1 VVVIFGAGMPSNL
14 IEPEWKDL
22 DSAELRLLLHMRIGG
37 PGQYDRRFENPN
49 TLYLPLARSSCKI
62 KLTFSGK
69 QIIAAEP
76 GPAFD
81 VAEWERIRQEI
92 QKSILSG
99 SARVGREYS
108 FSAFRVPGSWWGS
121 RSGVQI
127 MPPPEDAP
135 RAPVE
140 IADHPFILE
149 FPLQASDLQEITTHR
164 RTREH
169 RRLTLLLNILLR
181 GHTSFQPARQQSF
194 WAIDPGSGMPDVKWV
209 QQFFFANLGPTVVD
223 ALSTPMPGEMLE
235 VVDPSEYYA
244 STGHDGTGLQ
254 VPSDLDNS
262 ICLYLQLS
270 PGNRAKFDRATF
282 WMDIASRQW
291 GTSISSSFT
300 SLVSAVES
308 LTDRGT
314 THRVYCQKCGCE
326 CQHEMPGATE
336 RFRAFFE
343 TYAPGKVH
351 RSRRS
356 KMYSLR
362 SGIVHGSDLMQ
373 LDQDLA
379 FGWDPP
385 GLDEHELYNDLW
397 TVTRAALRN
406 WLRNPP
412 MASNSSKQK
421 VLREGHKKRIM
432 IAAWMV
438 FLGIGGTLLLHH
450 LRQPTI
456 ATHAHAPRLRIG

>member
-1 VVVIFGAGMPSNL
+1 MSINL
-14 IEPEWKDL
+14 IEPDWKDI
-22 DSAELRLLLHMRIGG
+22 DSAELRILLDMRIGG
-37 PGQYDRRFENPN
+37 PGQYDRRRENPN

-62 KLTFSGK
+62 KLTFRGK
-69 QIIAAEP
+69 QIIAVRP

-81 VAEWERIRQEI
+81 VAEWERIREEV

-99 SARVGREYS
+99 SRRVGREYS
-108 FSAFRVPGSWWGS
+108 FSTFRVLGSWRGTH
-121 RSGVQI
+121 SGVQI

-149 FPLQASDLQEITTHR
+149 FPLKASDLQQITNHR
-164 RTREH
+164 RIREH
-169 RRLTLLLNILLR
+169 RRLTLVLNILLR
-181 GHTSFQPARQQSF
+181 GRTSFQSARSQSF
-194 WAIDPGSGMPDVKWV
+194 WASDVLAGGWEVKWV
-209 QQFFFANLGPTVVD
+209 QQSFFAKLGPHVID
-223 ALSTPMPGEMLE
+223 APSPMSQERLE
-235 VVDPSEYYA
+235 VVEASEYYA
-244 STGHDGTGLQ
+244 SIGHDGKGLQ
-254 VPSDLDNS
+254 VPSDLDDS

-270 PGNRAKFDRATF
+270 PGNRAKFDRAAF

-291 GTSISSSFT
+291 ATSVSSSFA

-314 THRVYCQKCGCE
+314 THRVYCQKCKSE
-326 CQHEMPGATE
+326 CQHEVPGATE

-343 TYAPGKVH
+343 KYAPGAVH
-351 RSRRS
+351 RSRRTN
-356 KMYSLR
+356 MYSLR
-362 SGIVHGSDLMQ
+362 SGILHGNELMQ

-385 GLDEHELYNDLW
+385 GLDEQELYSDLW

-412 MASNSSKQK
+412 MVSNSLNQK
-421 VLREGHKKRIM
+421 ALREDRNTRIL
-432 IAAWMV
+432 IGTV
-438 FLGIGGTLLLHH
+438 GILLGIGGTLLLQY
-450 LRQPTI
+450 LCPE
-456 ATHAHAPRLRIG
+456 